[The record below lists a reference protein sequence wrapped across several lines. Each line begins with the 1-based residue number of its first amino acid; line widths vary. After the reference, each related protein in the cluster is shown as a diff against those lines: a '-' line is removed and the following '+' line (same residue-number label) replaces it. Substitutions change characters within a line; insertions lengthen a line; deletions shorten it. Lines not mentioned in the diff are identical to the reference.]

1 MADSDITVAVATHK
15 AYRMPIDGVYMPL
28 QVGRALHPNVD
39 LGMTCD
45 NTGDNI
51 SQLNAQYSELT
62 GLYWMWKNCDADYQG
77 LVHYRRHFAKND
89 SAKRHGDENERFSCI
104 AGKQDYARLLDT
116 CEIIVP
122 ERRNYYIETVYS
134 HYEHTMQEGQLD
146 ATRSI
151 IAQTNSDYL
160 DAFDAQM
167 NKTSAHLFNMF
178 VMRKDLINEYCS
190 WMFPHHR
197 RTGQAYR
204 FKLIQRLRNAISRTH
219 QRNPLRCMAGNQPLP
234 VRRNAYHQ
242 PRTSGLDQKGV
253 RFPYGEIRRQKVRE
267 KLLKTGLMAVST
279 QPLISVIVPVYNV
292 ERYLDQCV
300 ESLIGQTYERLE
312 IILVDDGSTDSSGEQ
327 CNAWANRDNRIRAVR
342 QCNAGLA
349 AARNTG
355 LDLAKGEYIGFVDSD
370 DYVLPDMFGTLLH
383 NLQESDADLS
393 IISYERENPDG
404 STYCNAFPDK
414 KIVMTSQEAF
424 AYVNQHGYFYVTA
437 WDKLAK
443 KELFDNLRYPLDAVY
458 AEDSPVTYQLLDKAD
473 RIVYDSTPL
482 YRYRMSEN
490 SQSHGITDKFA
501 QSTGAMLDLVRTKY
515 PHVEAY
521 AAYGHLE
528 SIVGTCNR
536 IMLAHQRKQWA
547 QFERYARTE
556 LRELLPMVE
565 RKGIIGKSQL
575 LQWKLLATSP
585 TLYGMM
591 YALYKRRHPEIASH

>member
-1 MADSDITVAVATHK
+1 
-15 AYRMPIDGVYMPL
+15 
-28 QVGRALHPNVD
+28 
-39 LGMTCD
+39 
-45 NTGDNI
+45 
-51 SQLNAQYSELT
+51 
-62 GLYWMWKNCDADYQG
+62 
-77 LVHYRRHFAKND
+77 
-89 SAKRHGDENERFSCI
+89 
-104 AGKQDYARLLDT
+104 
-116 CEIIVP
+116 
-122 ERRNYYIETVYS
+122 
-134 HYEHTMQEGQLD
+134 
-146 ATRSI
+146 
-151 IAQTNSDYL
+151 
-160 DAFDAQM
+160 
-167 NKTSAHLFNMF
+167 
-178 VMRKDLINEYCS
+178 
-190 WMFPHHR
+190 
-197 RTGQAYR
+197 
-204 FKLIQRLRNAISRTH
+204 
-219 QRNPLRCMAGNQPLP
+219 
-234 VRRNAYHQ
+234 
-242 PRTSGLDQKGV
+242 
-253 RFPYGEIRRQKVRE
+253 
-267 KLLKTGLMAVST
+267 MAVST

-327 CNAWANRDNRIRAVR
+327 CNAWANRDNRIRAVH

-501 QSTGAMLDLVRTKY
+501 
-515 PHVEAY
+515 
-521 AAYGHLE
+521 
-528 SIVGTCNR
+528 
-536 IMLAHQRKQWA
+536 
-547 QFERYARTE
+547 
-556 LRELLPMVE
+556 
-565 RKGIIGKSQL
+565 
-575 LQWKLLATSP
+575 
-585 TLYGMM
+585 
-591 YALYKRRHPEIASH
+591 

>member
-1 MADSDITVAVATHK
+1 
-15 AYRMPIDGVYMPL
+15 
-28 QVGRALHPNVD
+28 
-39 LGMTCD
+39 
-45 NTGDNI
+45 
-51 SQLNAQYSELT
+51 
-62 GLYWMWKNCDADYQG
+62 
-77 LVHYRRHFAKND
+77 
-89 SAKRHGDENERFSCI
+89 
-104 AGKQDYARLLDT
+104 
-116 CEIIVP
+116 
-122 ERRNYYIETVYS
+122 
-134 HYEHTMQEGQLD
+134 
-146 ATRSI
+146 
-151 IAQTNSDYL
+151 
-160 DAFDAQM
+160 
-167 NKTSAHLFNMF
+167 
-178 VMRKDLINEYCS
+178 
-190 WMFPHHR
+190 
-197 RTGQAYR
+197 
-204 FKLIQRLRNAISRTH
+204 
-219 QRNPLRCMAGNQPLP
+219 
-234 VRRNAYHQ
+234 
-242 PRTSGLDQKGV
+242 
-253 RFPYGEIRRQKVRE
+253 
-267 KLLKTGLMAVST
+267 MAVST

-490 SQSHGITDKFA
+490 SQSMA
-501 QSTGAMLDLVRTKY
+501 
-515 PHVEAY
+515 
-521 AAYGHLE
+521 
-528 SIVGTCNR
+528 
-536 IMLAHQRKQWA
+536 
-547 QFERYARTE
+547 
-556 LRELLPMVE
+556 
-565 RKGIIGKSQL
+565 
-575 LQWKLLATSP
+575 SP
-585 TLYGMM
+585 TNS
-591 YALYKRRHPEIASH
+591 HNPPEPCSTWCEPNIRMLKHMPHMGISNPLSVPAIASCSRINASNGRNSNGMRVRNCANCCQWWNARESLGKVNCCNGNSWPPLRRCTA

>member
-1 MADSDITVAVATHK
+1 
-15 AYRMPIDGVYMPL
+15 
-28 QVGRALHPNVD
+28 
-39 LGMTCD
+39 
-45 NTGDNI
+45 
-51 SQLNAQYSELT
+51 
-62 GLYWMWKNCDADYQG
+62 
-77 LVHYRRHFAKND
+77 
-89 SAKRHGDENERFSCI
+89 
-104 AGKQDYARLLDT
+104 
-116 CEIIVP
+116 
-122 ERRNYYIETVYS
+122 
-134 HYEHTMQEGQLD
+134 
-146 ATRSI
+146 
-151 IAQTNSDYL
+151 
-160 DAFDAQM
+160 
-167 NKTSAHLFNMF
+167 
-178 VMRKDLINEYCS
+178 
-190 WMFPHHR
+190 
-197 RTGQAYR
+197 
-204 FKLIQRLRNAISRTH
+204 
-219 QRNPLRCMAGNQPLP
+219 
-234 VRRNAYHQ
+234 
-242 PRTSGLDQKGV
+242 
-253 RFPYGEIRRQKVRE
+253 
-267 KLLKTGLMAVST
+267 MAVST

-355 LDLAKGEYIGFVDSD
+355 
-370 DYVLPDMFGTLLH
+370 
-383 NLQESDADLS
+383 
-393 IISYERENPDG
+393 
-404 STYCNAFPDK
+404 
-414 KIVMTSQEAF
+414 
-424 AYVNQHGYFYVTA
+424 
-437 WDKLAK
+437 
-443 KELFDNLRYPLDAVY
+443 
-458 AEDSPVTYQLLDKAD
+458 
-473 RIVYDSTPL
+473 L